1 MPLLIGVLVLI
12 SLRYVML
19 DIRPVHHDEAVNGW
33 FVDAVIRNGFY
44 DYDPGNYHGP
54 LLFYLMTISV
64 KLLGRSVEAL
74 RMVSLFFGTL
84 LTLVPLLYRR
94 WIGERAAW
102 IATYALALSPA
113 VVFYSRYAIHEVP
126 FAFGSALVMYFWLQA
141 RERPFQWKI
150 MLGLGCSVAFAAT
163 MKENFIILIGC
174 ALIAE
179 VMVRFY
185 EKHWSLP
192 FRFSYHLGSI
202 IVFLL
207 LIGVVFSGF
216 GMDTDGVGNFFAAFN
231 VWSETGSKGNGHEK
245 PFYYWIKILSAY
257 EWPALAGLLLAPL
270 SLKKVNSQFR
280 LMSVATMGVFFAYSI
295 VNYKT
300 PWCLLSF
307 QWGLILIFAY
317 WVSYFHSK
325 TIYLSVALIS
335 MLFGHSAYQSFQSS
349 YVNVDSDDNPFVYG
363 QTYREFMPPI
373 QGILE
378 KAKADPVLLSTMRIS
393 VVSEFTWP
401 LPYLLGE
408 FKKVGYYTTKN
419 APPALEGEYVFMDE
433 RLDSAYSG
441 RLIGKYSRAVYRAR
455 QWASPMVIYTRLDQ

>member
-280 LMSVATMGVFFAYSI
+280 LMSVATMGVFSPI
-295 VNYKT
+295 R
-300 PWCLLSF
+300 S
-307 QWGLILIFAY
+307 
-317 WVSYFHSK
+317 S
-325 TIYLSVALIS
+325 TI
-335 MLFGHSAYQSFQSS
+335 
-349 YVNVDSDDNPFVYG
+349 
-363 QTYREFMPPI
+363 R
-373 QGILE
+373 
-378 KAKADPVLLSTMRIS
+378 
-393 VVSEFTWP
+393 
-401 LPYLLGE
+401 LLGA
-408 FKKVGYYTTKN
+408 F
-419 APPALEGEYVFMDE
+419 
-433 RLDSAYSG
+433 
-441 RLIGKYSRAVYRAR
+441 
-455 QWASPMVIYTRLDQ
+455 